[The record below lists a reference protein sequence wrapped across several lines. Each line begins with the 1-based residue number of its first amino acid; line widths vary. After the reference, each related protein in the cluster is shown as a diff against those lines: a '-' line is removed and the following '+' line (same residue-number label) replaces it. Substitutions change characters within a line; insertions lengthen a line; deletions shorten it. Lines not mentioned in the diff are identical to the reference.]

1 MEMLNKIIMTFILT
15 IGISSLAFCATS
27 LVAGSQA
34 EPAKTES
41 PKEVTYQEVKK
52 DGRLYVFAS
61 SKRKEDF
68 EKSGGLGKG
77 IIKIGYGQNGETVV
91 FDSEDAVIEYES
103 RLVRQILGKTN
114 INAYREFKIN
124 GRLYVF
130 TSPTRK
136 ESFEKS
142 GELGAAIIKIG
153 YGTNGETVVFD
164 LDEAVKE
171 YDKRHQK
178 ISRLPQK
185 I

>member
-1 MEMLNKIIMTFILT
+1 MKDMKRSNKRIMTLVLT
-15 IGISSLAFCATS
+15 IGVASLIFCATS
-27 LVAGSQA
+27 LIARSQA

-41 PKEVTYQEVKK
+41 PKESTYQEVKK

-68 EKSGGLGKG
+68 ERTGELGKG
-77 IIKIGYGQNGETVV
+77 IIKVGYGPNGETVV
-91 FDSEDAVIEYES
+91 FDSEEAVIEYES

-114 INAYREFKIN
+114 IKAYREFKIN
-124 GRLYVF
+124 SRLYVF

-136 ESFEKS
+136 ADFEKS

-164 LDEAVKE
+164 SDEAVKE
-171 YDKRHQK
+171 YDNRHPK
-178 ISRLPQK
+178 K
-185 I
+185 